1 MTLFGALARRSL
13 ENPAVPLTSVSLSD
27 WLAGGR
33 SKAGSLVSEHRVHG
47 IPAYLRAL
55 TIRASVEAALPLKL
69 YKSGTR
75 ERVTRRTVL
84 DRPGPGLTPF
94 RFWQTMRMNGIG
106 HGNMFALLTRDGA
119 DVVVR
124 MQPMQ
129 SRRVRVEPVDE
140 SQLFPDGKLF
150 LVTDR
155 NGAEHRFSSWRML
168 HIPYMAP
175 DGSVGISAFQAFR
188 ESLGTAIA
196 AEDVAGRLFA
206 NGNRLSGILTTKESL
221 DDTKATRLKKRWREL
236 FGGPDNAGDIAVL
249 DNSAEFKSVVIAPQD
264 AQLLASRQ
272 WSVTEIARMVGV
284 LPHMIGDTE
293 RSTSWGTGIEH
304 QFIGWVQT
312 IVYPELVNI
321 EQAIPAVLP
330 GGLDFANEYAEYTIE
345 GLLRG
350 DSAARQ
356 AFYSAAIQWG
366 WMTRNEVRVR
376 ENLEPLDG
384 LDEPLTP
391 SNMTL
396 ISIDGK
402 PIPLGGE
409 GANNATPSA

>member
-1 MTLFGALARRSL
+1 MSLLGGLMRRSVEDPTL
-13 ENPAVPLTSVSLSD
+13 PLTATSLAD

-33 SKAGSLVSEHRVHG
+33 TKAGALVSEERVHG

-69 YKSGTR
+69 YKRGTR
-75 ERVTRRTVL
+75 ERITRRTVL
-84 DRPGPGLTPF
+84 DRPNPAQTPF
-94 RFWQTMRMNGIG
+94 QFWQTMRMNGIG
-106 HGNMFALLTRDGA
+106 HGNMYAHLVRDGA
-119 DVVVR
+119 DVVKR
-124 MQPMQ
+124 MTPVQA
-129 SRRVRVEPVDE
+129 RRVRVEPVEE
-140 SQLFPDGKLF
+140 SDRFPDGKLF
-150 LVTDR
+150 IVRDR
-155 NGAEHRFSSWRML
+155 HGAEHRFSSWTML

-175 DGSVGISAFQAFR
+175 DGSVGISAFKAYR

-206 NGNRLSGILTTKESL
+206 NGNRLSGVLSVKDSL
-221 DDTKATRLKKRWREL
+221 DDLNASRLKRRWREL
-236 FGGPDNAGDIAVL
+236 FGGAEHAGDIAVL
-249 DNSAEFKSVVIAPQD
+249 DNSAEFKAVMISPQD
-264 AQLLASRQ
+264 AQLLSSRQ

-321 EQAIPAVLP
+321 EQSVPAVLP
-330 GGLDFANEYAEYTIE
+330 GGLDYSNEFAEYTLE
-345 GLLRG
+345 GFLRG

-356 AFYSAAIQWG
+356 SFYAAAIQWG

-396 ISIDGK
+396 ISIDGT
-402 PIPLGGE
+402 PIPLSQGDS
-409 GANNATPSA
+409 NATTAS